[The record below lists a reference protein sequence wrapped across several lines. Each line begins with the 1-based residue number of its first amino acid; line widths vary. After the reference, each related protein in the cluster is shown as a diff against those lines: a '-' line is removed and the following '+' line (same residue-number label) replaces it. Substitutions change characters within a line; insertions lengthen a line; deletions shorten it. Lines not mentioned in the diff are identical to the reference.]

1 MQITSKTHKTCNIC
15 ATQETNHHCT
25 KACPQ
30 QMRQINPTN
39 QNNMR
44 EKYINFIKNFK
55 YTQQY
60 ITDKAPLN
68 FRWIGFINL
77 IFPNTK
83 IIHCTRDPKNNC
95 LSMFKNLFEGGL
107 NFTYSQ
113 EDLVKYY
120 KNYQDLMNLG
130 MNVEVRHSG
139 KLFEVASTML
149 KNAVEAKNAKLEK
162 KLRMVELQLKKQR
175 VDQMG
180 KTGDSSTDIVEGEG
194 YVVGD
199 RNELLKQILD
209 RVDNDKKDK

>member
-1 MQITSKTHKTCNIC
+1 MTEENKIPMEDIINQAKEGLDEQENVGQTEDTKRQDSGEEVQKEDGEQTESESIQNTDTTPILRAITTAEKIDR
-15 ATQETNHHCT
+15 AL
-25 KACPQ
+25 PQ
-30 QMRQINPTN
+30 VTGLDA
-39 QNNMR
+39 
-44 EKYINFIKNFK
+44 E
-55 YTQQY
+55 
-60 ITDKAPLN
+60 DK
-68 FRWIGFINL
+68 
-77 IFPNTK
+77 
-83 IIHCTRDPKNNC
+83 D
-95 LSMFKNLFEGGL
+95 MD
-107 NFTYSQ
+107 TYANEAMKS
-113 EDLVKYY
+113 
-120 KNYQDLMNLG
+120 YQDLMNLG

-199 RNELLKQILD
+199 RNGLLKQILD

>member
-1 MQITSKTHKTCNIC
+1 MTEENKVPMEDIIDQAKEGLDEQKTIGK
-15 ATQETNHHCT
+15 AEDQE
-25 KACPQ
+25 Q
-30 QMRQINPTN
+30 Q
-39 QNNMR
+39 
-44 EKYINFIKNFK
+44 
-55 YTQQY
+55 
-60 ITDKAPLN
+60 D
-68 FRWIGFINL
+68 
-77 IFPNTK
+77 
-83 IIHCTRDPKNNC
+83 
-95 LSMFKNLFEGGL
+95 
-107 NFTYSQ
+107 SQ
-113 EDLVKYY
+113 EEVQEENSEQDESKGVQNTDSTPILKAITTAEKIDRALPQVTGLDAEDKDMDTYASEAM
-120 KNYQDLMNLG
+120 KSYQDLMNLG

-175 VDQMG
+175 VDQMN

>member
-1 MQITSKTHKTCNIC
+1 M
-15 ATQETNHHCT
+15 
-25 KACPQ
+25 PQ
-30 QMRQINPTN
+30 VTGLDA
-39 QNNMR
+39 
-44 EKYINFIKNFK
+44 E
-55 YTQQY
+55 
-60 ITDKAPLN
+60 DK
-68 FRWIGFINL
+68 
-77 IFPNTK
+77 
-83 IIHCTRDPKNNC
+83 D
-95 LSMFKNLFEGGL
+95 MD
-107 NFTYSQ
+107 TYANEAMKS
-113 EDLVKYY
+113 
-120 KNYQDLMNLG
+120 YQDLMNLG

-149 KNAVEAKNAKLEK
+149 KNAVDAKNAKLEK

>member
-1 MQITSKTHKTCNIC
+1 MTEENKIPMEDIIDQAKEGLDE
-15 ATQETNHHCT
+15 QTNVGQTEDPEH
-25 KACPQ
+25 
-30 QMRQINPTN
+30 
-39 QNNMR
+39 QNSG
-44 EKYINFIKNFK
+44 EEVQKEDSEQTESESIKN
-55 YTQQY
+55 TDATPILRA
-60 ITDKAPLN
+60 ITTAEKIDRALPQVTGLDAEDK
-68 FRWIGFINL
+68 
-77 IFPNTK
+77 
-83 IIHCTRDPKNNC
+83 D
-95 LSMFKNLFEGGL
+95 MD
-107 NFTYSQ
+107 TYANEAMKS
-113 EDLVKYY
+113 
-120 KNYQDLMNLG
+120 YQDLMNLG

-175 VDQMG
+175 VDQMN

>member
-1 MQITSKTHKTCNIC
+1 MTDENKIPMEDIIDQAKEGLDE
-15 ATQETNHHCT
+15 QET
-25 KACPQ
+25 
-30 QMRQINPTN
+30 
-39 QNNMR
+39 
-44 EKYINFIKNFK
+44 
-55 YTQQY
+55 
-60 ITDKAPLN
+60 
-68 FRWIGFINL
+68 IGQ
-77 IFPNTK
+77 TEDSK
-83 IIHCTRDPKNNC
+83 HQD
-95 LSMFKNLFEGGL
+95 
-107 NFTYSQ
+107 SQ
-113 EDLVKYY
+113 EEIQEEDNEQTKENSIQNTDATPILKAITTAEKIDRALPQVTGLGAEDKDMDTYATEAM
-120 KNYQDLMNLG
+120 KSYQDLMNLG

>member
-1 MQITSKTHKTCNIC
+1 MTDENKIPMEDIIDQAKEGLDE
-15 ATQETNHHCT
+15 QET
-25 KACPQ
+25 
-30 QMRQINPTN
+30 
-39 QNNMR
+39 
-44 EKYINFIKNFK
+44 
-55 YTQQY
+55 
-60 ITDKAPLN
+60 
-68 FRWIGFINL
+68 IGQ
-77 IFPNTK
+77 TEDSK
-83 IIHCTRDPKNNC
+83 HQD
-95 LSMFKNLFEGGL
+95 
-107 NFTYSQ
+107 SQ
-113 EDLVKYY
+113 EEIQEEDNEQTKENSIQNTDATPILKAITTAEKIDRALPQVTGLDAEDKDMDTYATEAM
-120 KNYQDLMNLG
+120 KSYQDLMNLG

-194 YVVGD
+194 YEVGD